1 MADGRVS
8 GTLPSAHTWLLWDE
22 VTAVILAC
30 TPDPFANTIASY
42 HEPKNQRVLKLMN
55 NSSCLMNHFSD
66 FWNTFNCGSIFFR
79 FLSPPL
85 LCLQFPSSPVVPL
98 FSSPSL
104 FFSLWAWFIWPG
116 ATQPEGKH
124 QAIFVGCRGWTCF
137 MVDGWRPGI
146 LCWVS
151 RSTSGPPVSSP
162 SAPTEELIWFKSSS
176 SRLTE
181 LSKKL
186 STLFF
191 GRKIQ
196 L

>member
-85 LCLQFPSSPVVPL
+85 SAVSQLSCSPPL
-98 FSSPSL
+98 FLSLSLLLSLGLIYLAGCNSARGKAPGYICRLQRLDLLHGRWLTTWDSVLSFSVHIWSSCL
-104 FFSLWAWFIWPG
+104 LTI
-116 ATQPEGKH
+116 
-124 QAIFVGCRGWTCF
+124 
-137 MVDGWRPGI
+137 
-146 LCWVS
+146 
-151 RSTSGPPVSSP
+151 SSHWG
-162 SAPTEELIWFKSSS
+162 TNLV
-176 SRLTE
+176 
-181 LSKKL
+181 
-186 STLFF
+186 
-191 GRKIQ
+191 
-196 L
+196 